1 MRLVFLDISLGFESL
16 SCQFAD
22 SASICLSLG
31 VLFDRL
37 YVLFDQVDLSIILDL
52 DHLFVLAVDW
62 MASLP
67 LIQAGMMMMM
77 LTHTFLGARIDD
89 DAAA

>member
-37 YVLFDQVDLSIILDL
+37 YVLFDQVDLSVILDL

-67 LIQAGMMMMM
+67 LI
-77 LTHTFLGARIDD
+77 
-89 DAAA
+89 